1 MELSQYPSDIIK
13 KNQGKI
19 SQLEE
24 SLSLQLLYSLNQEIF
39 EANLELKNQNELNCN
54 ESPKIYTGE
63 TRRKLIERIKEQ
75 NNDGEKDKKKENIT
89 GLSQHM
95 KDTRHAAALESIK
108 IIIYENNS
116 KKNKFK
122 EAARIT
128 FHKKDQLMNKKEER
142 KTISNLLNK
151 H

>member
-1 MELSQYPSDIIK
+1 MWSQFRIK
-13 KNQGKI
+13 KPTYTSGTV
-19 SQLEE
+19 
-24 SLSLQLLYSLNQEIF
+24 Y
-39 EANLELKNQNELNCN
+39 ELNCN
-54 ESPKIYTGE
+54 ESPKVYTGE

-116 KKNKFK
+116 KKK
-122 EAARIT
+122 
-128 FHKKDQLMNKKEER
+128 LV
-142 KTISNLLNK
+142 
-151 H
+151 